1 MKRILSLFL
10 VLALMLSLM
19 AFAAAEAKKPL
30 VGISMPVNPTGW
42 PAAVEWA
49 AIATVKRLDLNAIIK
64 TDENEAAQ
72 SDTLDLFI
80 QQGCDYVVLFPHND
94 TLATAAKRVID
105 AGIPLIN
112 FDRTLTGLDPESYY
126 YVAGNNREMGIL
138 GANYIAEKLGGKG
151 KVVIVSIPGYGAIFA
166 ERVTGF
172 RDTVAEKYP
181 EIEIIEPEYGAPN
194 GSPEEGLK
202 LMADILT
209 ANPQIDGVYS
219 TDDEMSIGLI
229 QAIVESGRMGEIKVI
244 TGGGGAQKYFPLMD
258 QYKDK
263 MWISSQTYAPY
274 MMIDCLEITNKLIKG
289 EEVPR
294 RTIIPPS
301 NLDYSNYQ
309 AWLDEKGITPEA
321 PY

>member
-1 MKRILSLFL
+1 MKRLVSLVMALFL
-10 VLALMLSLM
+10 AVGLIGAV
-19 AFAAAEAKKPL
+19 AAEEKPL
-30 VGISMPVNPTGW
+30 VGISLPVNPTGW

-49 AIATVKRLDLNAIIK
+49 AKATADRLGLNYIITTSVSEAEQADALDL
-64 TDENEAAQ
+64 
-72 SDTLDLFI
+72 LV
-80 QQGCDYVVLFPHND
+80 QQGSEYIVLFPQND

-112 FDRTLTGLDPESYY
+112 FDRTLTGLDPSTYY
-126 YVAGNNREMGIL
+126 YVAGDNREMGVL
-138 GANYIAEKLGGKG
+138 GANYIAEKLDGKG

-166 ERVTGF
+166 ERVQGF

-181 EIEIIEPEYGAPN
+181 DIEILNEYGAEN
-194 GSPEEGLK
+194 GSPEVGLA
-202 LMADILT
+202 LMTDILT
-209 ANPQIDGVYS
+209 ANPEIDGVYS

-258 QYKDK
+258 QYKDQ
-263 MWISSQTYAPY
+263 MWVSSQTYAPY
-274 MMIDCLEITNKLIKG
+274 MMIACLEIVDKLIKG
-289 EEVPR
+289 EEIPM

-301 NLDYSNYQ
+301 NLDYTNYQ
-309 AWLDEKGITPEA
+309 EWLDENGITPDA

>member
-1 MKRILSLFL
+1 MKKLVSLM
-10 VLALMLSLM
+10 LALILAAGLLGMV
-19 AFAAAEAKKPL
+19 AAEEKPL
-30 VGISMPVNPTGW
+30 VGISLPVNPTGW

-49 AIATVKRLDLNAIIK
+49 AKATADRLGLNYRITTAV
-64 TDENEAAQ
+64 NEAEQA
-72 SDTLDLFI
+72 DHLDQLMQMGAKYI
-80 QQGCDYVVLFPHND
+80 VLFPHND

-112 FDRTLTGLDPESYY
+112 FDRTLTGLDPETYY
-126 YVAGNNREMGIL
+126 YVAGDNREMGVM

-151 KVVIVSIPGYGAIFA
+151 KTVIVSIPGYGAIFA
-166 ERVTGF
+166 ERVQGY

-181 EIEIIEPEYGAPN
+181 EIEILNEYGAPN

-202 LMADILT
+202 LMTDILT
-209 ANPQIDGVYS
+209 ANPEIDGVYS

-229 QAIVESGRMGEIKVI
+229 QAIEEAGRIGQVKVI

-263 MWISSQTYAPY
+263 MWVSSQTYAPY
-274 MMIDCLEITNKLIKG
+274 MMITCLEITDKLIKG
-289 EEVPR
+289 ETVER

-301 NLDYSNYQ
+301 NLDYTNYQ
-309 AWLDEKGITPEA
+309 AWLDENGITPDA

>member
-1 MKRILSLFL
+1 MKKLVSL
-10 VLALMLSLM
+10 VLALCLVMGLVGTI
-19 AFAAAEAKKPL
+19 AAEKKPM
-30 VGISMPVNPTGW
+30 VGISLPVNPTGW

-49 AIATVKRLDLNAIIK
+49 ADATAKRLGLNYRIV
-64 TDENEAAQ
+64 TSVSEAEQA
-72 SDTLDLFI
+72 DALDLFI
-80 QQGCDYVVLFPHND
+80 QQGYDYVVLFPQND

-112 FDRTLTGLDPESYY
+112 FDRTLTGLDPATYY
-126 YVAGNNREMGIL
+126 YVAGNNREMGVM
-138 GANYIAEKLGGKG
+138 GANYIAEKLNGKG
-151 KVVIVSIPGYGAIFA
+151 KVVIVSIPAYGAIFA
-166 ERVTGF
+166 ERVQGF

-181 EIEIIEPEYGAPN
+181 EIEILEPEYGAAN
-194 GSPEEGLK
+194 GSPEVGLA
-202 LMADILT
+202 LMTDILT

-258 QYKDK
+258 KYKDQ

-274 MMIDCLEITNKLIKG
+274 MMITCLEITDRLIKG
-289 EEVPR
+289 ETVER

-301 NLDYSNYQ
+301 NLDYTNYQ
-309 AWLDEKGITPEA
+309 AWLDANGITPDA